1 MIWLVLL
8 TWRRLLKAQGINWF
22 YIQNVVELNLPKF
35 IWWNSQR
42 ADNVLKQAQELVK
55 ALDEAD
61 EAQQKAKDAIK
72 QANED
77 ISLARADLEKVNN
90 EFGISSV
97 CSMKYFIWWLF
108 HFRLTV

>member
-1 MIWLVLL
+1 M
-8 TWRRLLKAQGINWF
+8 
-22 YIQNVVELNLPKF
+22 
-35 IWWNSQR
+35 
-42 ADNVLKQAQELVK
+42 LKQAQELVK

-97 CSMKYFIWWLF
+97 CSMKYFIW
-108 HFRLTV
+108 